1 MRFSER
7 RVEPDRFLIMRQ
19 RFRAAT
25 RRCER
30 ISETKMDGGFFWLK
44 LDRFE
49 VVVDGLWMFLLGR
62 QEIGEIDVGASALRN
77 ATQGLPKVSLRLRH
91 HPPTGQEQ
99 SPVHMSLGE
108 FRFNLNRSLK
118 LLLRL
123 LEPALAHEHQ
133 AQAVHRLE
141 RIRPEPQD

>member
-1 MRFSER
+1 LGQCHPQVEVGLRIIRIQPSRFSKTTGRRRQITPFGQGDAQVEMRFSER

-62 QEIGEIDVGASALRN
+62 KELGEIDVGDSALRN
-77 ATQGLPKVSLRLRH
+77 ATQ
-91 HPPTGQEQ
+91 
-99 SPVHMSLGE
+99 
-108 FRFNLNRSLK
+108 
-118 LLLRL
+118 
-123 LEPALAHEHQ
+123 
-133 AQAVHRLE
+133 
-141 RIRPEPQD
+141 